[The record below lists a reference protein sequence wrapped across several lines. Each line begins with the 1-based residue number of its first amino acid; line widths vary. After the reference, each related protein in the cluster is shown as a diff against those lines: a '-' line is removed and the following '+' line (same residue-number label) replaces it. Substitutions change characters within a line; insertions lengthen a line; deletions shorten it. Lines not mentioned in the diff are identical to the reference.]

1 MLLTSFFQKI
11 TCSNGAKS
19 LTTVHKSNN
28 IWKKKDFAM
37 EHHFLVQ
44 LHHLPITLVSLKKT
58 PLRPYNSVIIR
69 AIFSWWMLCCYYYC
83 MCDL

>member
-28 IWKKKDFAM
+28 IWEKKGFCDGTPFFCSTSPSS
-37 EHHFLVQ
+37 HN
-44 LHHLPITLVSLKKT
+44 VSKPQEDSFKT
-58 PLRPYNSVIIR
+58 IQFSYN
-69 AIFSWWMLCCYYYC
+69 
-83 MCDL
+83 